1 MANTTTTQIS
11 HAVNNFYDRRM
22 LQAARPKLLHTNW
35 AQVRDIPQGNT
46 NVIKFR
52 RYSLLSAATTALTEG
67 VTPTGSQLS
76 VTDVTGTVAQYGDF
90 VTTTDFLKLTSP
102 DPWATEMTS
111 VLGQQAGNTL
121 DQLTRDVMVA
131 GTTVQYASS
140 ATQRT
145 EITSAMK
152 LNKDEVQE
160 AVKTLEG
167 NNAEMITSMVNPST
181 GFNTTPLMPCYVGII
196 SEKTHYDLKR
206 TSGWVKRSEY
216 PSQSGILPGEV
227 GSLDDVRFV
236 MTTNAKVFSSAGA
249 GSIDVHAT
257 MILAANYYATTRI
270 AGAALKNIVKP
281 LGSAGTADPL
291 DQRSTSGWKATF
303 VAIRLN
309 ENFAVRI
316 EHAVT
321 A

>member
-1 MANTTTTQIS
+1 MA
-11 HAVNNFYDRRM
+11 
-22 LQAARPKLLHTNW
+22 
-35 AQVRDIPQGNT
+35 
-46 NVIKFR
+46 
-52 RYSLLSAATTALTEG
+52 
-67 VTPTGSQLS
+67 
-76 VTDVTGTVAQYGDF
+76 
-90 VTTTDFLKLTSP
+90 
-102 DPWATEMTS
+102 S

-121 DQLTRDVMVA
+121 DQLARDVMVA

-140 ATQRT
+140 ATSRGT
-145 EITSAMK
+145 VTSAMK
-152 LNKDEVQE
+152 LNKSEIQE
-160 AVKTLEG
+160 AVLTLQG
-167 NNAEMITSMVNPST
+167 NDAEMLTSMVNAT
-181 GFNTTPLMPCYVGII
+181 DGFNTQPLMPCYVGII
-196 SEKTHYDLKR
+196 TENTYRDLKNE
-206 TSGWVKRSEY
+206 TGWVKAAEY
-216 PSQSGILPGEV
+216 PSQQGMMPGEV
-227 GSLDDVRFV
+227 GSLDEVRFV
-236 MTTNAKVFSSAGA
+236 MTTNAKIFSSAGS

-321 A
+321 

>member
-1 MANTTTTQIS
+1 MANTDTVQIS

-22 LQAARPKLLHTNW
+22 LQAARPKLLHTKW

-52 RYSLLSAATTALTEG
+52 RYALLTAATTALSEG
-67 VTPTGSQLS
+67 VTPSGSQLS
-76 VTDVTGTVAQYGDF
+76 VTDVTGTVAQYGDY
-90 VTTTDFLKLTSP
+90 VTTTDWLKLTSP
-102 DPWATEMTS
+102 DPWATEMAS

-140 ATQRT
+140 ATSRGT
-145 EITSAMK
+145 VTSAMK
-152 LNKDEVQE
+152 LNKSEIQE
-160 AVKTLEG
+160 AVLTLQG
-167 NNAEMITSMVNPST
+167 NDAEMITSMVNPT
-181 GFNTTPLMPCYVGII
+181 DGFNTQPLMPCYVGIVT
-196 SEKTHYDLKR
+196 ENTYRDLKNE
-206 TSGWVKRSEY
+206 TGWVKAAEY
-216 PSQSGILPGEV
+216 PSQQGMMPGEV
-227 GSLDDVRFV
+227 GSLDEVRFV
-236 MTTNAKVFSSAGA
+236 MTTNGKIFASAGS

-321 A
+321 